1 MDTWISHLAS
11 WFKPNFESSVHQ
23 VFSRWD
29 VQVEDWCPPLQ
40 ILQYIWLRSS
50 FQSSVS
56 SRFSEP
62 RFLFQHMLP
71 KVFSWN
77 LNCHDLWPK
86 SAEKS
91 SPKSQKKFSA
101 ADPMNFQCFFSCSS
115 FAFYWHQHRH
125 HNKLMSYNIE
135 KTLRFWRPETVSAT
149 RNSSFEIGWWCLCLC
164 PTNLSTFSAAKFG
177 IIPAWLIVFKRAVQ
191 PHSCRDKITSVKF
204 RGCNC
209 QPIFPP
215 RWCLMSTGDSWRKTG
230 LDFKDIPSK
239 SC

>member
-23 VFSRWD
+23 VFSRRD
-29 VQVEDWCPPLQ
+29 VQVEDWCPRLQ

-101 ADPMNFQCFFSCSS
+101 ADPMNFQCFFHAVLLISIDINTAIITNLCLTTLKKNTQVLTSWNC
-115 FAFYWHQHRH
+115 FGHPKLFLWNRLMM
-125 HNKLMSYNIE
+125 LMSLSNKFKYVFSRKIWDNPS
-135 KTLRFWRPETVSAT
+135 L
-149 RNSSFEIGWWCLCLC
+149 
-164 PTNLSTFSAAKFG
+164 TNCFQTGGSTTQLPWQNNKCQVQGMQLSTNISPSVMFDVNWWFMKEDRPWFQG
-177 IIPAWLIVFKRAVQ
+177 
-191 PHSCRDKITSVKF
+191 HSE
-204 RGCNC
+204 
-209 QPIFPP
+209 
-215 RWCLMSTGDSWRKTG
+215 
-230 LDFKDIPSK
+230 
-239 SC
+239 